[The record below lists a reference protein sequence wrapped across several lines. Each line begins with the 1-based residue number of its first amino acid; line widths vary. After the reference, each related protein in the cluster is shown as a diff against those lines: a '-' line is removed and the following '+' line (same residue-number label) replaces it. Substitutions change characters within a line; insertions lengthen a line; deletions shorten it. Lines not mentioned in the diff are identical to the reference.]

1 MNHIVRWI
9 SGIRMGGSG
18 CRRTGQRLC
27 GEQGVRSSEVS
38 FELKERVK
46 VEDSSDQTELRRF
59 PSNEVGRDTR
69 VLVACV
75 SAGK

>member
-1 MNHIVRWI
+1 
-9 SGIRMGGSG
+9 MGGSA
-18 CRRTGQRLC
+18 CRREGQRLC
-27 GEQGVRSSEVS
+27 GKQRVRSSEVS

-46 VEDSSDQTELRRF
+46 VEDSSDQTELRQF
-59 PSNEVGRDTR
+59 PSNEVGRDTH